1 MKFRIFIIAGFIFAL
16 SACKKDFFDQVPD
29 DRLTDDEVFSR
40 RAESEQFLANVYNYI
55 KDESDQTMDNRAPW
69 LGISDEGDVTYAG
82 QPTYQM
88 NLGNWSWGR
97 DSYNYWTHYY
107 RGIRAATYFM
117 QRIGENQE
125 ILASEGGAQEVVRL
139 KAEARALRA
148 WFYADILKQYGPVI
162 IIPGDEVVEP
172 SVPYSEISYP
182 RSTYD
187 ESVDFIVNELDK
199 AAEDL
204 PLWYSGPLQYGRM
217 TKAVCMAIKSRVLL
231 YAASPL
237 WNGNTDYS
245 DFKNLD
251 GTPLVN
257 TQYDQ
262 SKWKRAADAAKDVI
276 DLELFDLY
284 KEYDGNGQIDP
295 FLSYQ
300 NVLLNEWNEEVI
312 FSRKDNELAA
322 PSGRS
327 WEWRCAPRYAGGTS
341 GNAATQQQVDAYQMA
356 NGEQPILGYE
366 ANGVPIINSQSG
378 YTEVGFS
385 SENAKYT
392 EAGTH
397 NMYVGREPRFYV
409 SIGYNGSYWVNKTA
423 YPEKIGLYFSGN
435 TGKNGAGNNFSR
447 TGYLIKKN
455 NHPQS
460 NLRTSQ
466 TVKRPLV
473 LFRLAEIYL
482 NYAEA
487 LNEYN
492 PGHPDILKYVNLIR
506 ERGGIPP
513 LNTNEVNLRERIRTE
528 RRIELAFERHRYFD
542 TRRWKIA
549 METDGGPF
557 YGMDIDKG
565 SSLTDPAFYKRVK
578 FEDRVFDHQHYLFP
592 IPTGDVDKNVKLV
605 QNPGW

>member
-257 TQYDQ
+257 TQY
-262 SKWKRAADAAKDVI
+262 
-276 DLELFDLY
+276 
-284 KEYDGNGQIDP
+284 
-295 FLSYQ
+295 
-300 NVLLNEWNEEVI
+300 
-312 FSRKDNELAA
+312 
-322 PSGRS
+322 
-327 WEWRCAPRYAGGTS
+327 
-341 GNAATQQQVDAYQMA
+341 
-356 NGEQPILGYE
+356 
-366 ANGVPIINSQSG
+366 
-378 YTEVGFS
+378 
-385 SENAKYT
+385 
-392 EAGTH
+392 
-397 NMYVGREPRFYV
+397 
-409 SIGYNGSYWVNKTA
+409 
-423 YPEKIGLYFSGN
+423 
-435 TGKNGAGNNFSR
+435 
-447 TGYLIKKN
+447 
-455 NHPQS
+455 
-460 NLRTSQ
+460 
-466 TVKRPLV
+466 
-473 LFRLAEIYL
+473 
-482 NYAEA
+482 
-487 LNEYN
+487 
-492 PGHPDILKYVNLIR
+492 
-506 ERGGIPP
+506 
-513 LNTNEVNLRERIRTE
+513 
-528 RRIELAFERHRYFD
+528 
-542 TRRWKIA
+542 
-549 METDGGPF
+549 
-557 YGMDIDKG
+557 
-565 SSLTDPAFYKRVK
+565 
-578 FEDRVFDHQHYLFP
+578 
-592 IPTGDVDKNVKLV
+592 
-605 QNPGW
+605 